1 MTDGSGGSDRGAPP
15 GRRAC
20 GTQGSRRIAQA
31 GQRTVVTGRWTIIR
45 LPAGGRRAREF
56 VSRGGGRADMMNGPA
71 SPLMA
76 ATASSD
82 LHVVVLAAGKGTR
95 MKTRRPK
102 LLHPLCGQPV
112 IGHVLRTARRLAPA
126 TLTLV
131 VGHQAADLQAALAG
145 EPGLQFALQT
155 PQLGTGHA
163 VLQAEQVLAG
173 ARGTLLLLSG
183 DVPLIRAESLRRLVD
198 HHRRHDAAATLMT
211 AVVPHPAGYGRIL
224 RSNGAIAGIVEHR
237 DATPEQRLLTEV
249 NSGLWALALDG
260 LFDAL
265 RGLRSDNDQREYYL
279 TDLVHL
285 HRRAGRRVE
294 TVALED
300 PAEMTGINSQ
310 SELAEV
316 AALMRRARNDDVMA
330 AGVTLIDPGSA
341 YIDVDV
347 EIAPDTILHPNVC
360 LEGRTRIGSGCVIHA
375 GTRIVNAEVGDGV
388 LVRNHC
394 VIEDARVAAGAVVG
408 PFAHLRPGS
417 DVRADAH
424 VGNFVELKNTVLGA
438 RSKASHLTYLG
449 DATIGE
455 GVNVGAGTI
464 TCNYDGAR
472 KHPTVIEDGA
482 FIGSD
487 TQLVAPVTIGR
498 GAYVAAGS
506 SIVSDVPPGA
516 LAVARGRQV
525 NKDGWARRKK

>member
-1 MTDGSGGSDRGAPP
+1 
-15 GRRAC
+15 
-20 GTQGSRRIAQA
+20 
-31 GQRTVVTGRWTIIR
+31 
-45 LPAGGRRAREF
+45 
-56 VSRGGGRADMMNGPA
+56 
-71 SPLMA
+71 
-76 ATASSD
+76 
-82 LHVVVLAAGKGTR
+82 
-95 MKTRRPK
+95 
-102 LLHPLCGQPV
+102 
-112 IGHVLRTARRLAPA
+112 
-126 TLTLV
+126 
-131 VGHQAADLQAALAG
+131 
-145 EPGLQFALQT
+145 
-155 PQLGTGHA
+155 
-163 VLQAEQVLAG
+163 
-173 ARGTLLLLSG
+173 
-183 DVPLIRAESLRRLVD
+183 
-198 HHRRHDAAATLMT
+198 
-211 AVVPHPAGYGRIL
+211 
-224 RSNGAIAGIVEHR
+224 
-237 DATPEQRLLTEV
+237 
-249 NSGLWALALDG
+249 
-260 LFDAL
+260 
-265 RGLRSDNDQREYYL
+265 
-279 TDLVHL
+279 
-285 HRRAGRRVE
+285 
-294 TVALED
+294 
-300 PAEMTGINSQ
+300 
-310 SELAEV
+310 
-316 AALMRRARNDDVMA
+316 MRRARNDDVMA

-347 EIAPDTILHPNVC
+347 EIAPDTILHPHVC

-375 GTRIVNAEVGDGV
+375 GTRLVNAEIGDGV

-487 TQLVAPVTIGR
+487 SQLIAPVTIGR